1 MKNFLKNSIVFLVVF
16 SLVFLCSCKKE
27 KELSRELVNIA
38 DIEVPVSTN
47 EITDREIGPYKAKE
61 PENSQVGIVVD
72 SWMKIVSIGETDGVV
87 SIVIRNISETDI
99 QHALL
104 SVNCADEVLKFP
116 MTTIPAGSTSIL
128 KSDRP
133 VAFDKKSSYYNWKI
147 EEKTFFTSEI
157 SLYPE
162 IFEIMC
168 CDKLI
173 SVKNISGENI
183 NGDIFVYYKSIENGI
198 FSEGTTYRVR
208 INGLGSN
215 QKTQV
220 DAEHF
225 KASGS
230 KVMFVTYAQ

>member
-1 MKNFLKNSIVFLVVF
+1 MKSILKNSIISILVLFV
-16 SLVFLCSCKKE
+16 LFLCACKGE
-27 KELSRELVNIA
+27 EELNRKLVNIN
-38 DIEVPVSTN
+38 DLTVPISTN
-47 EITDREIGPYKAKE
+47 EITESEIGDYKAEK
-61 PENSQVGIVVD
+61 PDNSQVGLIVD
-72 SWMKIVSIGETDGVV
+72 SWLKIISIGETDGVV
-87 SIVIRNISETDI
+87 SVVIRNISETDV
-99 QHALL
+99 QYALL
-104 SVNCADEVLKFP
+104 SVNCGDEVLKFP
-116 MTTIPAGSTSIL
+116 MTTILAGSTSIL

-147 EEKTFFTSEI
+147 EEKTFFASEI

>member
-1 MKNFLKNSIVFLVVF
+1 
-16 SLVFLCSCKKE
+16 
-27 KELSRELVNIA
+27 
-38 DIEVPVSTN
+38 
-47 EITDREIGPYKAKE
+47 
-61 PENSQVGIVVD
+61 
-72 SWMKIVSIGETDGVV
+72 
-87 SIVIRNISETDI
+87 
-99 QHALL
+99 
-104 SVNCADEVLKFP
+104 
-116 MTTIPAGSTSIL
+116 
-128 KSDRP
+128 
-133 VAFDKKSSYYNWKI
+133 
-147 EEKTFFTSEI
+147 
-157 SLYPE
+157 
-162 IFEIMC
+162 MC